1 MFREL
6 FSRIGDIRATGEPEL
21 LSSTF
26 IHGIKH
32 LPAEFT
38 PTKPSRQRP
47 AATRPESAW
56 R

>member
-6 FSRIGDIRATGEPEL
+6 FGRIGDICATGEPDL
-21 LSSTF
+21 LASAF

-38 PTKPSRQRP
+38 PARP
-47 AATRPESAW
+47 TGASA
-56 R
+56 